1 MRPPE
6 RLHQWCGLL
15 LAPVGIQMVCAVRQ
29 GNPRAYVELPD
40 TDRDGV
46 GMLGKRHLHS
56 PTSGH
61 ESS

>member
-1 MRPPE
+1 MVRSFA
-6 RLHQWCGLL
+6 G
-15 LAPVGIQMVCAVRQ
+15 PVGIQVVRAVRP

-56 PTSGH
+56 PTSAR
-61 ESS
+61 